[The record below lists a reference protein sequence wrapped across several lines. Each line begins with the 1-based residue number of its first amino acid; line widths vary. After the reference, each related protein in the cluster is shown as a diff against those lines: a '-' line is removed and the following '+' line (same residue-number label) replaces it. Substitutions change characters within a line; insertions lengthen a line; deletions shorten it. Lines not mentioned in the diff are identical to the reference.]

1 MLIARASQIITEFL
15 SFDAEHFGG
24 ITDSWTSI
32 LKITYP
38 HLAQLHL
45 SNILLA
51 LVERAYQN
59 REAFQCGLLDFLEF
73 YGGVGNLSRELLLR
87 QLHGAIFDTMY
98 HSVEH
103 DCLGQGFR
111 LWLDALCSTSEG
123 ALVWL
128 GTQCSSFVMLCAS
141 VSKRCMEN
149 QWMGDTGRE
158 FVQVGNCHLII
169 TALVYFLATLL
180 QCATCLEQPLNSC
193 LPECPLMASVLS
205 FCKAIKVNTYLGSFG
220 AETPKPLQVWTTC
233 PELRTLCRPKPSNLP
248 GTLVSKGPD
257 GQFTGLK
264 GPLQESGIYPRAFGA
279 EVADLFLSSYRR

>member
-1 MLIARASQIITEFL
+1 MA
-15 SFDAEHFGG
+15 
-24 ITDSWTSI
+24 DSWTSI

-51 LVERAYQN
+51 LVDRAYKN

-73 YGGVGNLSRELLLR
+73 YGGWATCPGSFSCDNCTVLFSTLCITQWNMIDWVKDSGCGLMHCVALLREHLFGWAHNALLLLCCVPVWASDAWR
-87 QLHGAIFDTMY
+87 TSGWGILAE
-98 HSVEH
+98 S
-103 DCLGQGFR
+103 LFR
-111 LWLDALCSTSEG
+111 LAIATWSLLHWSTSLPLCS
-123 ALVWL
+123 
-128 GTQCSSFVMLCAS
+128 S
-141 VSKRCMEN
+141 VPLAWNS
-149 QWMGDTGRE
+149 
-158 FVQVGNCHLII
+158 HS
-169 TALVYFLATLL
+169 TAV
-180 QCATCLEQPLNSC
+180 

-205 FCKAIKVNTYLGSFG
+205 FCKAIKVHTYLGSFG

-279 EVADLFLSSYRR
+279 EVADLFLSSYRRW